1 MIWHIISYLV
11 QKLILTVDD
20 LITGDLLLEVDIHT
34 LFKKRLNEDLVS
46 VYLEISPVWLIMAFK
61 NHRKR
66 ILSTLAY

>member
-34 LFKKRLNEDLVS
+34 YNEKKVKRRSSPRLSGDSSSLTD
-46 VYLEISPVWLIMAFK
+46 YGI
-61 NHRKR
+61 
-66 ILSTLAY
+66 